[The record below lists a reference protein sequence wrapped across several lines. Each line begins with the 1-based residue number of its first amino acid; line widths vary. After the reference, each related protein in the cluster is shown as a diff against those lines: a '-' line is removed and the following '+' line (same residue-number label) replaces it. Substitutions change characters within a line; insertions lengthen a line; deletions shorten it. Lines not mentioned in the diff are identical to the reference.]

1 MIISYKSVAAVKRG
15 KWSSYGLTSLAV
27 AVKIPIF
34 PILPDMLLVATIWS
48 MRGLADVEASWLGG
62 EGRTIREEFSLI
74 QNAEL

>member
-34 PILPDMLLVATIWS
+34 PILSDMLLVTTIRS
-48 MRGLADVEASWLGG
+48 MSGLADVEASWLGG
-62 EGRTIREEFSLI
+62 EGCAIREEFSLI
-74 QNAEL
+74 QNAGL